1 MRVSRRSVL
10 PWIMSVSAIL
20 LGLTLTSS
28 PAHAAKIEIEVWHRW
43 TGAQQEVLR
52 EVLKGFEAKQ
62 ADIAVK
68 DVSVSG
74 EYVDLM
80 QKILARYAAKQ
91 VPPDVLLPGYNF
103 FSYTIQELHP
113 TPIDE
118 IAGAEAKSVYARYS
132 PSVLKI
138 GQSAGKQYG
147 LPFALSA
154 AVLYLNP
161 KLIEAAGL
169 NVQTP
174 PTTWAEVQ
182 VWGETIKKK
191 TGKSAL
197 YISNP
202 DTFLMQTLIESA
214 GGQFLQDG
222 CPKFNSPE
230 GVAAM
235 EMWRKSYQD
244 GLIPR
249 ITYRQLEQSFTAGE
263 VAMVATSIMHLR
275 SWTQQAQFPVR
286 TSILPRFG
294 EKPLRAAG
302 GGAALM
308 VLAQAKERQ
317 KAAWELLKY
326 MASEEAM
333 RIWIKTG
340 YLNPLQ
346 ASLPQIEGQGPA
358 YAAVPNLVGWVSWPG
373 SRGLEVDNRML
384 NWRDK
389 ILFGEVG
396 TKEGLDKAVAEVAPL
411 LPGCPR

>member
-1 MRVSRRSVL
+1 MHRSRRSVL
-10 PWIMSVSAIL
+10 SRVMCVAVVVLSCA
-20 LGLTLTSS
+20 LT
-28 PAHAAKIEIEVWHRW
+28 PPAAHAAKIEIEVWHRW
-43 TGAQQEVLR
+43 TGAQQEVLQ
-52 EVLKGFEAKQ
+52 EVLKRFEAKQ

-91 VPPDVLLPGYNF
+91 TPPDVLLPGYNF
-103 FSYTIQELHP
+103 FNYTIQELHP

-118 IAGAEAKSVYARYS
+118 VAGAEAKSVYARYS

-138 GQSAGKQYG
+138 GQVGGKQYG
-147 LPFALSA
+147 LPFGLSA

-169 NVQTP
+169 NIQTP
-174 PTTWAEVQ
+174 PRTWAEVQ
-182 VWGETIKKK
+182 TWGETIKKK

-202 DTFLMQTLIESA
+202 DTFLMQSLIESA

-222 CPKFNSPE
+222 CPKFNSPDA
-230 GVAAM
+230 VAAM

-249 ITYRQLEQSFTAGE
+249 ITYRELEQSFTAGD

-275 SWTQQAQFPVR
+275 SWSQQAQFPVK
-286 TSILPRFG
+286 TAMLPRFG
-294 EKPLRAAG
+294 DKPLRAAA

-317 KAAWELLKY
+317 RAAWELLKF

-333 RIWIKTG
+333 RIWVKTG

-346 ASLPQIEGQGPA
+346 VSVPQIDGQAPA

-373 SRGLEVDNRML
+373 SRGLEVDKRVL